1 MNNKWLSF
9 RFLARFLLSVRLL
22 ATNLSLWAL
31 SHLVWYP
38 WLLPGEAVFRAWIL
52 GKLTHSLEKLHYFYP
67 THMCI
72 YFYQLH
78 TSFPTNGELL
88 FSISFDKSKTLCF
101 KCPLPLPHNAATYYV
116 TVSGLWSSLYIS
128 APSIRVQQDVNPF
141 GQADKRIVSWTFHLS
156 VLCCE

>member
-1 MNNKWLSF
+1 MHVNNKWLSF

-38 WLLPGEAVFRAWIL
+38 WLLPGEAVFRALIL

-67 THMCI
+67 PHMCI

-78 TSFPTNGELL
+78 TTFPTNGELL

-101 KCPLPLPHNAATYYV
+101 KCPLPLPHNAADILCHCQWSVEFPLYFRSQQ
-116 TVSGLWSSLYIS
+116 SGST
-128 APSIRVQQDVNPF
+128 RCEPF
-141 GQADKRIVSWTFHLS
+141 WAGW
-156 VLCCE
+156 